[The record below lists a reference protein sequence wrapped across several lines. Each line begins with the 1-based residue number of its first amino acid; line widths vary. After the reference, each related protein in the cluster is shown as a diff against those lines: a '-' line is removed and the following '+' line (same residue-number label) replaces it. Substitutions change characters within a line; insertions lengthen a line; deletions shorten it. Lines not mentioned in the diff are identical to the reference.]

1 MIVPLVSPEIQAL
14 CPRLTLGCIQCNV
27 EVTDTPA
34 ELLSEIEAACA
45 ERMANLKVESIHE
58 IPTIADTRDAYR
70 ALGKEPSRYRPSA
83 EALIRRVLQGKGIYQ
98 VNNVVDLLN
107 LVSIRTGFS
116 IGGWDSDKIVG
127 EPILGIGRADEPYIT
142 IGRGEMNIEYF
153 PVMRDDLGAFG
164 TPTSDSERTM
174 VRPETQNFLM
184 AFYAFGGSAHL
195 SEAMQMAVGLLEE
208 YGGANRFQTHHQL
221 S

>member
-1 MIVPLVSPEIQAL
+1 MIDLHISDEIAAHCPAL
-14 CPRLTLGCIQCNV
+14 KLGAIQCNV
-27 EVTDTPA
+27 AVAPSPPP
-34 ELLSEIEAACA
+34 LLAKIDAACTDLA
-45 ERMANLKVESIHE
+45 SRLQLEGLHT
-58 IPTIADTRDAYR
+58 IPTIADTRAAYK

-83 EALIRRVLQGKGIYQ
+83 EALLRRVIQGKGLYQ

-116 IGGWDSDKIVG
+116 IGGWDADRIVG
-127 EPILGIGRADEPYIT
+127 DAVLGIGRADEPYLT

-153 PVMRDDLGAFG
+153 PVFRDDLGAFG

-184 AFYAFGGSAHL
+184 VFYAFGGSAHL
-195 SEAMQMAVGLLEE
+195 FEAVTMAVDLLEE
-208 YGGANRFQTHHQL
+208 FGGSNHFQTSTPL
-221 S
+221 